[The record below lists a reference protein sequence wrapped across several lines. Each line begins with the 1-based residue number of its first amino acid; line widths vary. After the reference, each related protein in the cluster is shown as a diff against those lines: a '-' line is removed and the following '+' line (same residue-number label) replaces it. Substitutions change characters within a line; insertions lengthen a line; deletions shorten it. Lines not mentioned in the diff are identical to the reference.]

1 MLHYFTQNAADQSCW
16 CVRIVYYDFCQ
27 RGKQGKQLGP
37 TPLASCK
44 QCFLRNQ
51 GYCIEVEMGEET
63 VRERGERGDERARMQ
78 HASKLLGSEM

>member
-1 MLHYFTQNAADQSCW
+1 MHKTIIC
-16 CVRIVYYDFCQ
+16 IIYYDFCERREQ
-27 RGKQGKQLGP
+27 DEQLGP

-63 VRERGERGDERARMQ
+63 VCESGERGDEHVRMQ
-78 HASKLLGSEM
+78 YASMHLGSEM